1 MTVLE
6 LLQATTAYFGK
17 KGVEQ
22 PRLSIEHLLADTLGK
37 KRIELYLE
45 FDRKLSEQEL
55 EPLREKV
62 RRRAEG
68 EPLQHLLGHWDFFGR
83 TFKTDRRALIPR
95 SETELLVETVLKEF
109 AMCGEPAC
117 HEQATARRMGNRL
130 VDVGTGSGI
139 LAITLA
145 LERPDLQVSAVD
157 LSEDALALARENA
170 ERLGVSDRIAFRCTD
185 LLDQMVGPFDWI
197 VANLPYIPTEELN
210 TLQREVKFD
219 PRSALDGGKDGLT
232 IIKRLI
238 ESVPGKIVS
247 NGLIALELGYG
258 QSEKVSEFMADQNY
272 RDISI
277 RKDYQGVER
286 LLIARHG

>member
-22 PRLSIEHLLADTLGK
+22 PRLSIEHLLADTLRK

-45 FDRKLSEQEL
+45 FDRSLSEQEL
-55 EPLREKV
+55 EPLRDKV

-95 SETELLVETVLKEF
+95 PETELLVETMLREF
-109 AMCGEPAC
+109 AICGESAK
-117 HEQATARRMGNRL
+117 RL
-130 VDVGTGSGI
+130 LDVGTGSGV
-139 LAITLA
+139 LAITFA
-145 LERPDLQVSAVD
+145 LERPELEVSAVD
-157 LSEDALALARENA
+157 LSKDALALAQENA
-170 ERLGVSDRIAFRCTD
+170 ESLGVSDRIAFHCSD
-185 LLDQMVGPFDWI
+185 LLEHTEGPFHWI
-197 VANLPYIPTEELN
+197 VANLPYIPTADLRE
-210 TLQREVKFD
+210 LQREVKYD
-219 PRSALDGGKDGLT
+219 PPLALDGGKDGLT

-238 ESVPGKIVS
+238 ESVPGKIAS
-247 NGLIALELGYG
+247 NGLIALELGQG
-258 QSEKVSEFMADQNY
+258 QAQQLSGFMASQNY

-277 RKDYQGVER
+277 KKDYQGVER

>member
-6 LLQATTAYFGK
+6 LLQTTTAYFGK

-22 PRLSIEHLLADTLGK
+22 PRLNIEHLLADTLGK

-45 FDRKLSEQEL
+45 FDRSLSAQEL

-68 EPLQHLLGHWDFFGR
+68 EPLQHLLGRWDFFGR
-83 TFKTDRRALIPR
+83 TFKIDHRALIPR
-95 SETELLVETVLKEF
+95 PETELLVETLVGEF
-109 AMCGEPAC
+109 AKCDKSA
-117 HEQATARRMGNRL
+117 NRL
-130 VDVGTGSGI
+130 VDVGTGSGV

-145 LERPDLQVSAVD
+145 VELPELEISAVD

-170 ERLGVSDRIAFRCTD
+170 VLLGVSDRITFHRSD
-185 LLDQMVGPFDWI
+185 LLDDLDGRFHWI
-197 VANLPYIPTEELN
+197 VANLPYIPTAELSA
-210 TLQREVKFD
+210 LQREVKFD
-219 PRSALDGGKDGLT
+219 PALALDGGKDGLT
-232 IIKRLI
+232 IVKRLI
-238 ESVPGKIVS
+238 ESVPGKIES
-247 NGLIALELGYG
+247 NGMIALELGQG
-258 QSEKVSEFMADQNY
+258 QSQRVLGFLADQNY

-277 RKDYQGVER
+277 KKDYQGIER

>member
-6 LLQATTAYFGK
+6 LLQATTTYFGK

-45 FDRKLSEQEL
+45 FDRTLSEEEL

-109 AMCGEPAC
+109 ATCGVP
-117 HEQATARRMGNRL
+117 GNRL

-145 LERPDLQVSAVD
+145 LEQPGLEVFAVD
-157 LSEDALALARENA
+157 LSEEALALARENA
-170 ERLGVSDRIAFRCTD
+170 ERFGVLHRIAFRCTD
-185 LLDQMVGPFDWI
+185 LLDRMVGPFDWI
-197 VANLPYIPTEELN
+197 VANLPYIPTAELD

-219 PRSALDGGKDGLT
+219 PRCSLDGGKDGLT

-247 NGLIALELGYG
+247 NGLIALELGQG
-258 QSEKVSEFMADQNY
+258 QAEAVSGFMADQNY

>member
-6 LLQATTAYFGK
+6 LLRTTTLYLGK

-22 PRLSIEHLLADTLGK
+22 PRLSIEHLLADSLGK

-45 FDRKLSEQEL
+45 FDRSLSAREL

-83 TFKTDRRALIPR
+83 TFKTDWRALIPR
-95 SETELLVETVLKEF
+95 SETELLVETILKEF
-109 AMCGEPAC
+109 ATCGESA
-117 HEQATARRMGNRL
+117 NRL
-130 VDVGTGSGI
+130 VDIGTGSGI
-139 LAITLA
+139 LAITFA
-145 LERPDLQVSAVD
+145 LERPGLDVSAVD
-157 LSEDALALARENA
+157 LSEEALSLARENA
-170 ERLGVSDRIAFRCTD
+170 ERLGVSGRIVFRLSD
-185 LLDQMVGPFDWI
+185 LLDQVEGPFHWI
-197 VANLPYIPTEELN
+197 VANLPYIPTADLDA
-210 TLQREVKFD
+210 LQREVKFD
-219 PRSALDGGKDGLT
+219 PALALDGGKDGLT

-238 ESVPGKIVS
+238 ESVPGKIAP
-247 NGLIALELGYG
+247 NGMIALEFG
-258 QSEKVSEFMADQNY
+258 QGQAQRIVEILAENNY

-286 LLIARHG
+286 LLIARYG

>member
-6 LLQATTAYFGK
+6 LLQTTTAYFGK

-45 FDRKLSEQEL
+45 FDRSLSPGEL

-68 EPLQHLLGHWDFFGR
+68 EPLQHLLGHWEFFGR

-95 SETELLVETVLKEF
+95 PETELLVETVLKEIS
-109 AMCGEPAC
+109 AGAEISG
-117 HEQATARRMGNRL
+117 HL
-130 VDVGTGSGI
+130 LDVGTGSGI
-139 LAITLA
+139 LAITFA
-145 LERPDLQVSAVD
+145 LEQPALQVSAVD

-170 ERLGVSDRIAFRCTD
+170 AHLGVSGRIEFERSD
-185 LLDQMVGPFDWI
+185 LLDRLEGPFHWV
-197 VANLPYIPTEELN
+197 VANLPYIPTADLN
-210 TLQREVKFD
+210 ALQREVKFD
-219 PRSALDGGKDGLT
+219 PALALDGGKDGLT
-232 IIKRLI
+232 IVKRLI
-238 ESVPGKIVS
+238 ESLPGKIAS
-247 NGLIALELGYG
+247 NGMIALELGQG
-258 QSEKVSEFMADQNY
+258 QAQRVLGFLADQNY

-277 RKDYQGVER
+277 KKDYQGIER

>member
-22 PRLSIEHLLADTLGK
+22 PRLNIEHLLADTLGK

-45 FDRKLSEQEL
+45 FDRSLSAQEL

-83 TFKTDRRALIPR
+83 TFKIDHRALIPR
-95 SETELLVETVLKEF
+95 PETELLIETLLGEF
-109 AMCGEPAC
+109 AKGDQSA
-117 HEQATARRMGNRL
+117 NRL
-130 VDVGTGSGI
+130 VDVGTGSGV

-145 LERPDLQVSAVD
+145 VERPELEISAVD

-170 ERLGVSDRIAFRCTD
+170 VLLGVSDRITFHRSD
-185 LLDQMVGPFDWI
+185 LLDDLDGPFHWI
-197 VANLPYIPTEELN
+197 VANLPYIPTADLSA
-210 TLQREVKFD
+210 LQREVKFD
-219 PRSALDGGKDGLT
+219 PALALDGGKDGLT
-232 IIKRLI
+232 IVKRLI
-238 ESVPGKIVS
+238 ESVPGKLEP
-247 NGLIALELGYG
+247 NGMIALELGQG
-258 QSEKVSEFMADQNY
+258 QSQRVLGFLADQNY

-277 RKDYQGVER
+277 KKDYQGIER

>member
-6 LLQATTAYFGK
+6 LLQTTTAYFGK

-22 PRLSIEHLLADTLGK
+22 PRLNIEHLLADTLGK
-37 KRIELYLE
+37 KRIDLYLE
-45 FDRKLSEQEL
+45 FDRSLEAAEL
-55 EPLREKV
+55 QPLREKV

-95 SETELLVETVLKEF
+95 SETELLVETMLKEF
-109 AMCGEPAC
+109 TTCGESAD
-117 HEQATARRMGNRL
+117 RL
-130 VDVGTGSGI
+130 VDVGTGTGI

-145 LERPDLQVSAVD
+145 LERPGLQVSAVD

-170 ERLGVSDRIAFRCTD
+170 EHFGVADRIAFCHSD
-185 LLDQMVGPFDWI
+185 LLDQVDGPFRWV
-197 VANLPYIPTEELN
+197 VANLPYIPTADLD

-219 PRSALDGGKDGLT
+219 PALALDGGKDGLT

-238 ESVPGKIVS
+238 VSVPSKIAP
-247 NGLIALELGYG
+247 NGLIILELGQG
-258 QSEKVSEFMADQNY
+258 QAQRVLNFLADRNY

-277 RKDYQGVER
+277 KKDYQGIER
-286 LLIARHG
+286 LLIARYG

>member
-45 FDRKLSEQEL
+45 FDRTLSEQEL

-95 SETELLVETVLKEF
+95 SETELLVETILKEF
-109 AMCGEPAC
+109 ATRGES
-117 HEQATARRMGNRL
+117 GNRL

-145 LERPDLQVSAVD
+145 LERPGLEVSAVD

-170 ERLGVSDRIAFRCTD
+170 ERFGVLERIAFRCTD
-185 LLDQMVGPFDWI
+185 LLDQLAGPFDWI
-197 VANLPYIPTEELN
+197 VANLPYIPTGELS

-219 PRSALDGGKDGLT
+219 PTCALDGGKDGLT

-247 NGLIALELGYG
+247 NGLIALELGQG
-258 QSEKVSEFMADQNY
+258 QAEEVSGFMADQNY

>member
-6 LLQATTAYFGK
+6 LLQTTTAYFGK
-17 KGVEQ
+17 KEVEH
-22 PRLSIEHLLADTLGK
+22 PRLNIEHLLADTLGK

-45 FDRKLSEQEL
+45 FDRVLSAQEL

-68 EPLQHLLGHWDFFGR
+68 EPLHHLLGHWDFFGR

-95 SETELLVETVLKEF
+95 SETELLVETMLKEF
-109 AMCGEPAC
+109 ATCGVSA
-117 HEQATARRMGNRL
+117 NRL

-139 LAITLA
+139 LAITFA
-145 LERPDLQVSAVD
+145 LERPELEIFAVD
-157 LSEDALALARENA
+157 LSVDALALARENA
-170 ERLGVSDRIAFRCTD
+170 ERLGIANRIAFRRSD
-185 LLDQMVGPFDWI
+185 LLDEMEGPFQWI
-197 VANLPYIPTEELN
+197 VANLPYIPTGDLRA
-210 TLQREVKFD
+210 LPREVKFD
-219 PRSALDGGKDGLT
+219 PAVALDGGKDGLT

-238 ESVPGKIVS
+238 ESVPGKIAS
-247 NGLIALELGYG
+247 NGTIALELGQG
-258 QSEKVSEFMADQNY
+258 QAQWVRDFLTDHNY